1 MIVMDLEWNR
11 GNDDVCLDEVLQ
23 IGAVKIDGAGAR
35 ISDTFNAYIRPTVHV
50 ELNVAA
56 ALLPDIDKFRKSEL
70 SFTTAYMKFVKWC
83 ADDTVFAS
91 WGSSDWEVL
100 RKNADYWKLPSPDSV
115 DVIDLQAS
123 FSGSVGASSHMALYK
138 AVQYCMIPDS
148 FDFHSALNDAMYA
161 ALLTEWIEPDRMIL
175 HKSVNKRAELLNKR
189 FDRQQKHRS
198 EYFNSPAGVLNSRCV
213 RRIECPICGRRIWI
227 DSWHSCDEEHYYSMF
242 SCKEHGEFICRLTVM
257 RNENGWRGCSTVPA
271 ITMDELENYQRA
283 KAAVLHKCL
292 GREGKRKAGLQR
304 RRKAIS
310 IQA

>member
-23 IGAVKIDGAGAR
+23 IGAVRIDGAGAR
-35 ISDTFNAYIRPTVHV
+35 ISDTFNAYIRPTVHA

-56 ALLPDIDKFRKSEL
+56 ALLPDVDKFRKSEL
-70 SFTTAYMKFVKWC
+70 SFATAYMKFVKWC

-161 ALLTEWIEPDRMIL
+161 ALLTEWIEPDRMTL
-175 HKSVNKRAELLNKR
+175 HKSVNKRVELLNKR

-227 DSWHSCDEEHYYSMF
+227 PIWS
-242 SCKEHGEFICRLTVM
+242 ICRLRRCPSRTAAAWA
-257 RNENGWRGCSTVPA
+257 RCSTPSA
-271 ITMDELENYQRA
+271 ILN
-283 KAAVLHKCL
+283 
-292 GREGKRKAGLQR
+292 G
-304 RRKAIS
+304 
-310 IQA
+310 